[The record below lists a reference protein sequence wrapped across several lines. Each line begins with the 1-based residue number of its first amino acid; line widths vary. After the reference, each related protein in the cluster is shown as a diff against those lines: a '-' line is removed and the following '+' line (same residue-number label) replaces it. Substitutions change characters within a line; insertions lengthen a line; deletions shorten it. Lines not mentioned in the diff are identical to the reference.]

1 MELTVEKFFN
11 RFECNNLKA
20 NTSKC
25 HFFLSPYQ
33 HTSINING
41 SVIKSS
47 NSGKLLRITI
57 DSDFTF
63 EEHINTLCR
72 KASQK
77 LHALPRISQ
86 YSSQHK

>member
-1 MELTVEKFFN
+1 MKVN
-11 RFECNNLKA
+11 A
-20 NTSKC
+20 SKC
-25 HFFLSPYQ
+25 HFFLSLYQ

-47 NSGKLLRITI
+47 NYEKLLGITI

-63 EEHINTLCR
+63 EEHIDTLCL

-77 LHALPRISQ
+77 LHALSRISQ
-86 YSSQHK
+86 CLSQHKKRILFTV